1 MRSGNAQWVMKELEI
16 RSSIYRM
23 ILWFSQTDIQLLRSI
38 GYVLWHEPRYDRN
51 IKEQNKSLP
60 G

>member
-1 MRSGNAQWVMKELEI
+1 MKELEI

-60 G
+60 GWEVNF